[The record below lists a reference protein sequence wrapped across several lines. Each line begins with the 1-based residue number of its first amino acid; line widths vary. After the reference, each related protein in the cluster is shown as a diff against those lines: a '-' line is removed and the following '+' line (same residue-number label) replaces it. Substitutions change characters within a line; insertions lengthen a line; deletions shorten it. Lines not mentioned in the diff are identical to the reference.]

1 MEAERGLREES
12 ERGDHRA
19 DQERDRALA
28 ETLEAGRG
36 STPGELFHR
45 EAVRG
50 REQPVFD
57 EQADLREPGGQ
68 PVGDLQPDPGSGRT
82 GPQGRER
89 NEGTFFKDRTPR
101 AARDENGEIRK
112 NPDGK
117 TIYQEEARP
126 VYCQY
131 TVFNVEQAEGLKLEK
146 RGEETRPEW
155 EVHREAERV
164 LKANGAEIEHVP
176 VGDRAY
182 YRMEEDKIVLPEPG
196 QFESRT
202 GYYQTALHEAGH
214 ATGHAT
220 RMNRESLHEGIE
232 KGFGSPEYAREELR
246 AEISAMM
253 TGEQVGV
260 GHDPQR
266 GAAYVENWIQVL
278 EEDPFEIQRAA
289 RDAGQMTEYLRERA
303 IAQERKQPT
312 KTQAELTHEYSH
324 ERGPQIGHTPKRPV
338 PDRAQAQERDVGPS
352 R

>member
-1 MEAERGLREES
+1 MPKKEKASPWKRSEDYAKKVSGEIIEQIKKGTAPWQKPWKPGEVQHPENFSTGKRYAGGNSLYLMSRQISES
-12 ERGDHRA
+12 RA
-19 DQERDRALA
+19 DNRWGTYNQIR
-28 ETLEAGRG
+28 EAGGQVRK
-36 STPGELFHR
+36 GEK
-45 EAVRG
+45 
-50 REQPVFD
+50 
-57 EQADLREPGGQ
+57 
-68 PVGDLQPDPGSGRT
+68 
-82 GPQGRER
+82 
-89 NEGTFFKDRTPR
+89 GTKVLFFKDRTPR

-117 TIYQEEARP
+117 TIYQEETRP

-220 RMNRESLHEGIE
+220 RMNRESLH
-232 KGFGSPEYAREELR
+232 R
-246 AEISAMM
+246 
-253 TGEQVGV
+253 GV
-260 GHDPQR
+260 DPGLFTPQR
-266 GAAYVENWIQVL
+266 
-278 EEDPFEIQRAA
+278 R
-289 RDAGQMTEYLRERA
+289 
-303 IAQERKQPT
+303 
-312 KTQAELTHEYSH
+312 
-324 ERGPQIGHTPKRPV
+324 
-338 PDRAQAQERDVGPS
+338 
-352 R
+352 